1 MHITI
6 HGDILRHGQNRLGY
20 AVCVEAGSRGVRV
33 RFLLSVHHPMATLK
47 VSNFAS
53 VLHDLLEWSAARP
66 MWQRDALRRI
76 VRNDSLTDTDVLEL
90 TQLCLL
96 HRGAA
101 AIPEPPLTADP
112 LTKSHLPQT
121 PGAKSCVTLVAIEN
135 LQNVNRLPSDQ
146 RLAFI
151 DGPGLTVVYGE
162 NGTGK
167 TGFAR
172 VVKNACRTRG
182 AQPAIRPNAFTP
194 VTNTPAS
201 ANIIYRVDNAE
212 RNVSWLDRS
221 NSIGE
226 LSNIFVFDGHT
237 GVHYLT
243 DDGPTTFT
251 PRGLH
256 ILPTLS
262 AAADKIGSCIDTF
275 IKSTEQ
281 ANAAFA
287 AIHSSSH
294 GEHIGRF
301 IDGLASHARSSDTFP
316 TTQLSPDDLYRLSE
330 LNDVLASTEKHHAQ
344 TLRAAAGRITQFA
357 STLDVSSESLS
368 DDKMDAAR
376 SLVESANSASQA
388 ALSFSSGSFDSSY
401 LPGTGGDAWRLL
413 WDSARDYATSIAY
426 PGRPFPPT
434 EDAARCVLCQQ
445 DLDGQALTRMTSF
458 DAFCRDQ
465 SLRLAEQGKH
475 RLVDARRQFDA
486 IGPLT
491 PAFEAVQADLSSI
504 GQAALSALKST
515 VDAYDSRLLSLK
527 SILATQAWSDLPS
540 VPAFSTSDLR
550 ALADNIN
557 ARAALGENAHD
568 PSVHG
573 QLILERNQLLTKQWI
588 AAHGEDINAQI
599 ERHRQ
604 LDRLKQ
610 CKRDTSTKSI
620 TEKHAA
626 ITHDIVTEAYC
637 SRFQE
642 ELLQLGLNTLMVRM
656 QDISARKGQCKFG
669 LRIPSV
675 ADAGS
680 KVRDIASDGEQR
692 CIALAAFLAEL
703 SQTSHKST
711 LVFDDPV
718 SSLDHRY
725 RDKIAIRLV
734 KESKSRQIVVF
745 THDTVFLASI
755 EHHANEHR
763 IRFECRYLEWHNG
776 LPGRCN
782 EGLPWDHNTPQ
793 DKIDKLQK
801 LQRDIASQWQLIPTE
816 KNVSDIRSGYGLLR
830 ATIER
835 IVEREVL
842 GNVIQRYSS
851 YINIKN
857 LDKVIA
863 FDSASLT
870 QIKRI
875 HKRCCDVTN
884 AHDPASGGNAPVP
897 SASDFK
903 NDIDETHALLEAIR
917 AKHKSVLVPAAPLK
931 VASASASLPTF

>member
-1 MHITI
+1 MPFASRPALKASAFVSFIYC
-6 HGDILRHGQNRLGY
+6 IL
-20 AVCVEAGSRGVRV
+20 
-33 RFLLSVHHPMATLK
+33 FMATLK

-53 VLHDLLEWSAARP
+53 VLHDLLEWSATRP
-66 MWQRDALRRI
+66 TWQRDALRRI
-76 VRNDSLTDTDVLEL
+76 VQNDSLNDADVLEL
-90 TQLCLL
+90 THLCLL
-96 HRGAA
+96 HRGAV
-101 AIPEPPLTADP
+101 AIAEPPLTADP

-121 PGAKSCVTLVAIEN
+121 PGAESCVTLVAIEN

-146 RLAFI
+146 RLSFI
-151 DGPGLTVVYGE
+151 AGPGLTVVYGE

-194 VTNTPAS
+194 VTDTPAS
-201 ANIIYRVDNAE
+201 ANIIYRVDNTE

-221 NSIGE
+221 SSIGD

-243 DDGPTTFT
+243 DDGPTTYT

-262 AAADKIGSCIDTF
+262 AVADKLGSHINGL
-275 IKSTEQ
+275 INSMEQ
-281 ANAAFA
+281 AIAAFA

-294 GEHIGRF
+294 GEHIGKF
-301 IDGLASHARSSDTFP
+301 IDGLASQARTSDTFP
-316 TTQLSPDDLYRLSE
+316 TTQFSPDDLHRLSK
-330 LNDVLASTEKHHAQ
+330 LNEVLASTDKHHAQ

-357 STLDVSSESLS
+357 STLDELSDSLS

-388 ALSFSSGSFDSSY
+388 ALSFSSGSFDASY

-413 WDSARDYATSIAY
+413 WDSARDYATSMAY

-434 EDAARCVLCQQ
+434 EDTSRCVLCQQ
-445 DLDGQALTRMTSF
+445 DLDAQALTRMAAF

-475 RLVDARRQFDA
+475 RLADARRRFDA
-486 IGPLT
+486 IAPLT
-491 PAFEAVQADLSSI
+491 PAFEAVHAELSSI
-504 GQAALSALKST
+504 NQDALSALKST
-515 VDAYDSRLLSLK
+515 VDAYDSRLRSLK
-527 SILATQAWSDLPS
+527 SSLATQTWADLPS
-540 VPAFSTSDLR
+540 VPAFYTSDIRELSASIDTR
-550 ALADNIN
+550 ADLV
-557 ARAALGENAHD
+557 ENAHD

-573 QLILERNQLLTKQWI
+573 QLTLERNQLLIKQWI
-588 AAHGEDINAQI
+588 AAHGDDINAQI
-599 ERHRQ
+599 ERLRQ
-604 LDRLKQ
+604 LDRLRK
-610 CKRDTSTKSI
+610 CKKDTSTKAI

-642 ELLQLGLNTLMVRM
+642 ELLHLGLNTLMVRM

-675 ADAGS
+675 ADAAS

-725 RDKIAIRLV
+725 RDKIAMRLV
-734 KESKSRQIVVF
+734 KESKSRQIIIF
-745 THDTVFLASI
+745 THDTVFLTSI
-755 EHHANEHR
+755 EHHANDHK

-793 DKIDKLQK
+793 DKIDKLEK
-801 LQRDIASQWQLIPTE
+801 LQRDIDSQWQLIPTE

-842 GNVIQRYSS
+842 GNVIQRYNS

-857 LDKVIA
+857 LDKVVA

-870 QIKRI
+870 KIKQI

-884 AHDPASGGNAPVP
+884 AHDPASGGNTPVP

-903 NDIDETHALLEAIR
+903 NDIDETHALLESLR
-917 AKHKSVLVPAAPLK
+917 AKHKSVLVPATPLR
-931 VASASASLPTF
+931 VASASTTLPAS